1 MDKVKRFL
9 DRLGVGEKA
18 KEKFLNVLWAVF
30 HAVEDDDWGRIEPV
44 WFERLRMYVADFDVP
59 DSVKEDLVDFVN
71 SLERFCRLRNSERA
85 FWIIARIFFEMWL
98 NDILS

>member
-1 MDKVKRFL
+1 LDKVKWFL
-9 DRLGVGEKA
+9 DRLGVEKKA
-18 KEKFLNVLWAVF
+18 KENFLEVLWAVF
-30 HAVEDDDWGRIEPV
+30 HAVEEEDWGRIEPV

-85 FWIIARIFFEMWL
+85 FWIISRIFFEMWL
-98 NDILS
+98 KGILS